1 MSENL
6 MLQIAV
12 LLKNIVCIIAFIL
25 LAIVFNK
32 WWIALFA
39 VLFLTTVEKEENK
52 DGSDNK

>member
-12 LLKNIVCIIAFIL
+12 LLKNTVCIIAFIL